1 MTIDLNAMLAKRREV
16 LGEGNKFDVD
26 FGGKKFWFVA
36 PNLAS
41 EEWNARFNDLQDD
54 LKADAISRQDFADEF
69 LELLLDD
76 QVEEFRK
83 AAAKEGID
91 PSTMATWAVQE
102 YAESVREN
110 PTRSSSR
117 NTPNRSKRR

>member
-54 LKADAISRQDFADEF
+54 LKADAISRGDFAEEF
-69 LELLLDD
+69 LDLLLDD
-76 QVEEFRK
+76 QVDEFRK
-83 AAAKEGID
+83 AAEKEGID
-91 PSTMATWAVQE
+91 PSTVASWAVQE
-102 YAESVREN
+102 YAEKVQEN

-117 NTPNRSKRR
+117 HIPKRSKRR